1 MKRSIT
7 LLLLIGN
14 TFLNNVFAKEIT
26 IIEKKKEYSLS
37 NNFNSSGVLHVN
49 NQFGD
54 VKIIFWNQKQ
64 VQAKVTVTA
73 NAPSLDLVQNF
84 LNSVT
89 VTSSKLEDDVF
100 FKTEIKKNEMS
111 KSNWQRGK
119 ETNFRINYIIY
130 MPDDAELDLTNSF
143 GTVIIPHFE
152 APLSLNLSYCDLQA
166 DDIINTNSNLN
177 LNFGSATI
185 KSMNGGNFNANYTN
199 VALGDAK
206 NIKIN
211 NNHGNFKVKTL
222 SDIAGVL
229 NYSEGVL
236 GSITEGVK
244 LKLNYTNKLVIGEIN
259 DKIKNLELMV
269 NYSDINL
276 PVSETFSGNFDI
288 KTTNGSF
295 KINSDLLVKYLRN
308 SENEVRN
315 LKSPKVNISNFYQG
329 KIGKNTGNSKI
340 VIVSNYGDVK
350 IK

>member
-1 MKRSIT
+1 MKRSI
-7 LLLLIGN
+7 LFFLLIAN
-14 TFLNNVFAKEIT
+14 TFLYPVFSKEIAL
-26 IIEKKKEYSLS
+26 IEKKKEYNLS
-37 NNFNSSGVLHVN
+37 NSFKSSGVLHVN

-54 VKIIFWNQKQ
+54 VKIVFWNQKQ

-73 NAPSLDLVQNF
+73 NAPSLDLVENF
-84 LNSVT
+84 LNSVN
-89 VTSSKLEDDVF
+89 VTSDKIEDDVF
-100 FKTEIKKNEMS
+100 FKTEIKRNEMS

-119 ETNFRINYIIY
+119 ETNFRINYVVY
-130 MPDDAELDLTNSF
+130 MPNDAELDLTNSF
-143 GTVIIPHFE
+143 GTVIIPHFD

-166 DDIINTNSNLN
+166 DDIINTGSNLN
-177 LNFGSATI
+177 LNFGSANI

-206 NIKIN
+206 NIRIN
-211 NNHGNFKVKTL
+211 NNHGNFRVKTL

-259 DKIKNLELMV
+259 DKIKNLELLV

-288 KTTNGSF
+288 KTTHGSF

-308 SENEVRN
+308 SESEVIN
-315 LKSPKVNISNFYQG
+315 PKNQKINISNFYQG
-329 KIGKNTGNSKI
+329 KIGKNAGNSKI
-340 VIVSNYGDVK
+340 VIISNYGDVK